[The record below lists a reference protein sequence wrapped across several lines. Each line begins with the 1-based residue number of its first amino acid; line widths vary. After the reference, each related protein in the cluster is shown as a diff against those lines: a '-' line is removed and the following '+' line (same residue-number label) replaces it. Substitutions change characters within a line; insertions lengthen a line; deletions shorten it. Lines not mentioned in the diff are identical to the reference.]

1 LITGIKKQ
9 SRLAPPRRKLARTV
23 STNSYIMYGNQGCGS
38 GSGTVFKICV
48 DSDPRGKKKKKMNK
62 KSAYFNNCNVKNS
75 KN

>member
-1 LITGIKKQ
+1 
-9 SRLAPPRRKLARTV
+9 
-23 STNSYIMYGNQGCGS
+23 MYGNQGCGS

-48 DSDPRGKKKKKMNK
+48 DSDPRGKKKKKMKK